1 LKLSFALA
9 GLVLFAG
16 PSLSYFQYQRPVQLA
31 GAGQNYIAVDETL
44 WRHAK
49 ADLGDLRLYSGQ
61 TEIPYALITE
71 YGSQQSQKISVPVL
85 QQSSVSGNTQFLVD
99 MSGLA
104 EYDHVNLDL
113 STKNFVAHAKVEGS
127 DDPHAKTWALLG
139 DSILYDLSKENLGG
153 NRVLRLPRATYK
165 YLRVTV
171 DGPVKPE
178 DITGASSEQAEDH
191 PAQWRDVSGDPQQS
205 QNGKD
210 TVFTF
215 NIDVNM
221 PVERV
226 IFTVA
231 AGQPDFSRNIEIQD
245 ENGRWVG
252 SGEINRI
259 HMVRAGRKIDS
270 DDHTVQCTVKGQNI
284 IKVAVHNGDD
294 RPLQLAGVKL
304 QQLARRVYFN
314 PPVQQPVRLYYG
326 DPKLEAPVYDYTKLF
341 LQDKSAGM
349 AQLEPEVANA
359 TYMPRPDERPWSERH
374 PVVLWAAIIVA
385 VLGLGGVALR
395 SMRGVA

>member
-1 LKLSFALA
+1 MKLSFALA

-16 PSLSYFQYQRPVQLA
+16 SSLSYFQYQRPVQPA

-71 YGSQQSQKISVPVL
+71 YGSQQSQKTSVPVL
-85 QQSSVSGNTQFLVD
+85 QQSRVSGNTQFLVD

-104 EYDHVNLDL
+104 EYDHVNLEL

-178 DITGASSEQAEDH
+178 DIVSASSEQAEDH

-215 NIDVNM
+215 
-221 PVERV
+221 
-226 IFTVA
+226 
-231 AGQPDFSRNIEIQD
+231 Q
-245 ENGRWVG
+245 
-252 SGEINRI
+252 
-259 HMVRAGRKIDS
+259 H
-270 DDHTVQCTVKGQNI
+270 
-284 IKVAVHNGDD
+284 
-294 RPLQLAGVKL
+294 
-304 QQLARRVYFN
+304 
-314 PPVQQPVRLYYG
+314 
-326 DPKLEAPVYDYTKLF
+326 
-341 LQDKSAGM
+341 
-349 AQLEPEVANA
+349 
-359 TYMPRPDERPWSERH
+359 
-374 PVVLWAAIIVA
+374 
-385 VLGLGGVALR
+385 
-395 SMRGVA
+395 